1 MQMRSAVQEVSRHFP
16 TAIISGRSRSKVCS
30 TSMMYHPIKLVSELI
45 YYSQF
50 ITEHNYKSDKPIECH
65 ILTDFLCP
73 CSMKV
78 YEFVKLKEVLYAGS
92 HGMDIMAPPQQANS
106 SYAGKY
112 QTRTVDE
119 NVS

>member
-1 MQMRSAVQEVSRHFP
+1 
-16 TAIISGRSRSKVCS
+16 
-30 TSMMYHPIKLVSELI
+30 
-45 YYSQF
+45 
-50 ITEHNYKSDKPIECH
+50 
-65 ILTDFLCP
+65 
-73 CSMKV
+73 MKV

-112 QTRTVDE
+112 QTRTIDE